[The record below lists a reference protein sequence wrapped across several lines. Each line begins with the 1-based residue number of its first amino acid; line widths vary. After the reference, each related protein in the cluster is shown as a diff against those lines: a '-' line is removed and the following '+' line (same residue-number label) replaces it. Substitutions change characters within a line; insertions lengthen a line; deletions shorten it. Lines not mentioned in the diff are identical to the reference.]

1 LALIGWS
8 LSGRAVQALVEQH
21 AAGESPDRGAWV
33 IWLFAAMSRA
43 APMPNDVFDP
53 VRCEEVRTIIQ
64 RNLVEEQAHYHRGR
78 LEVCKRAGHRF
89 VMLGETLFLAI
100 IIVVIIKLILLGFDT
115 APMLSPP
122 LGIIATMVPGFAA
135 AFIGVRAYA
144 EMELLANQSR
154 QMAAALT
161 QAKRRIGELDPRR
174 PLASQELGVE
184 VLAVATR
191 MLEDVTGWAQLS
203 RMKPVEPG

>member
-89 VMLGETLFLAI
+89 VVLGETLFLAI
-100 IIVVIIKLILLGFDT
+100 IVVVIIKLILLGFDT

-154 QMAAALT
+154 RMAAAMT

>member
-1 LALIGWS
+1 
-8 LSGRAVQALVEQH
+8 
-21 AAGESPDRGAWV
+21 
-33 IWLFAAMSRA
+33 
-43 APMPNDVFDP
+43 
-53 VRCEEVRTIIQ
+53 
-64 RNLVEEQAHYHRGR
+64 
-78 LEVCKRAGHRF
+78 
-89 VMLGETLFLAI
+89 
-100 IIVVIIKLILLGFDT
+100 
-115 APMLSPP
+115 MLSPP

>member
-1 LALIGWS
+1 M
-8 LSGRAVQALVEQH
+8 EQH
-21 AAGESPDRGAWV
+21 AADEPPDRGAWV

-43 APMPNDVFDP
+43 APMPKDVFDP
-53 VRCEEVRTIIQ
+53 VRCEAVRTIIQ
-64 RNLVEEQAHYHRGR
+64 RDLVEEQAHYHRGR

-89 VMLGETLFLAI
+89 VVLGEALFLAI
-100 IIVVIIKLILLGFDT
+100 IAVVIIKLMFLGFGT
-115 APMLSPP
+115 LPMLSPL

-144 EMELLANQSR
+144 EMELLADQSR
-154 QMAAALT
+154 RMTVAMA

-184 VLAVATR
+184 ALAVTTR